1 MSGAWLF
8 RTIVLPLVLSV
19 VEVVVGLVGDGGGG
33 GGGDSGGG
41 CCCFCGCNGMLMR

>member
-1 MSGAWLF
+1 
-8 RTIVLPLVLSV
+8 VLPLVLSV

-33 GGGDSGGG
+33 GGGGSGGG